1 MHVSL
6 SSHFTYKRT
15 MALSS
20 FISFAIIEWADGRK
34 DKDQLT
40 GNELDKENQVS
51 LWMQP
56 QRDSPCT

>member
-1 MHVSL
+1 
-6 SSHFTYKRT
+6 

-20 FISFAIIEWADGRK
+20 FISFAIIEWGDGRK
-34 DKDQLT
+34 DTDRLT
-40 GNELDKENQVS
+40 GNELDKEKQVS

>member
-1 MHVSL
+1 
-6 SSHFTYKRT
+6 

-20 FISFAIIEWADGRK
+20 FISFAIVEWGDGRK
-34 DKDQLT
+34 DKDQLA

>member
-1 MHVSL
+1 MHDSL
-6 SSHFTYKRT
+6 SSHFKYKRT

-20 FISFAIIEWADGRK
+20 FISFAIIEWGDGRK
-34 DKDQLT
+34 DKDLLT
-40 GNELDKENQVS
+40 SNELDNKKQVS